1 MAARKRK
8 VEAIEPAGPEW
19 AAAIQASIQAS
30 EASASEPAEPKEPA
44 YPSQLDIL
52 KTPFT
57 RWCELHG
64 QTLEP
69 GQRALSRVMF
79 DRLNPADLD
88 GEERARALRMFG
100 CEQIPTQART
110 LGILLAVCGGRGGK
124 SLLAAWRLVYLAAT
138 LPLVLSPGEQAF
150 AIIVAPDQRLAE
162 QTLRYCIGIAQAWF
176 PEKGRVC
183 EESSLGFTLVRAK
196 ADDGGKWADERVRFA
211 ILPASKGG
219 SAQRGRAL
227 VGAILDEAAFFRGE
241 DSVVNDRDVIDAIT
255 PRIIQG
261 GEVII
266 TTTPWARSGEVWELF
281 HRNHGHPVDAVVA
294 HAPTWELRT
303 DERILAQ
310 VEREKTRDPWNY
322 SREFGAEFLERDQG
336 TFFES
341 DALTACIAGEA
352 A

>member
-1 MAARKRK
+1 MAARKREVVAVPPTDFADAIAK
-8 VEAIEPAGPEW
+8 SAEAQRVEPD
-19 AAAIQASIQAS
+19 
-30 EASASEPAEPKEPA
+30 
-44 YPSQLDIL
+44 DIRT
-52 KTPFT
+52 TPFT
-57 RWCELHG
+57 AWVERHG
-64 QTLEP
+64 QRLEP
-69 GQRALSRVMF
+69 GQRALCRVLF
-79 DRLNPADLD
+79 DRLDPSDLD
-88 GEERARALRMFG
+88 GDERDRAMRMFG
-100 CEQIPTQART
+100 CARVPDAARK

-176 PEKGRVC
+176 PEKGRVS

-196 ADDGGKWADERVRFA
+196 SDGDGDGKWADERVRFA

-255 PRIIQG
+255 PRIIVG
-261 GEVII
+261 GEII
-266 TTTPWARSGEVWELF
+266 ISTTPWARSGEVWELF
-281 HRNHGHPVDAVVA
+281 NRNFGHPVDAVVA

-303 DERILAQ
+303 DDRILAQ
-310 VEREKTRDPWNY
+310 VDREKERDPWNY
-322 SREFGAEFLERDQG
+322 AREFGAQFLERDQG

-341 DALTACIAGEA
+341 DCVEACIQGA

>member
-1 MAARKRK
+1 MRYLAEMAARKRATK
-8 VEAIEPAGPEW
+8 QEVPPEW
-19 AAAIQASIQAS
+19 LDAATVENA
-30 EASASEPAEPKEPA
+30 PAPPEVE
-44 YPSQLDIL
+44 DIRA
-52 KTPFT
+52 TPFT
-57 RWCELHG
+57 AWVEKRG
-64 QTLEP
+64 QKLEP
-69 GQRALSRVMF
+69 GQRALCRVMF
-79 DRLNPADLD
+79 DRADPADLD
-88 GEERARALRMFG
+88 GDERARALRMFG
-100 CEQIPTQART
+100 CERVPDTARK

-138 LPLVLSPGEQAF
+138 LPLVLSPGEQAY

-162 QTLRYCIGIAQAWF
+162 QTLRYCIGIAQEWF

-183 EESSLGFTLVRAK
+183 EESTLGFTLVRAQAG
-196 ADDGGKWADERVRFA
+196 ADGDKWADERVRFA

-255 PRIIQG
+255 PRIIVG
-261 GEVII
+261 GEIII
-266 TTTPWARSGEVWELF
+266 TTTPWARNGEVWDLY
-281 HRNHGHPVDAVVA
+281 HKNHGHPVDAVVA

-310 VEREKTRDPWNY
+310 VERERERDPWNY
-322 SREFGAEFLERDQG
+322 AREFGAQFLERDQG
-336 TFFES
+336 TFFET
-341 DALTACIAGEA
+341 DAVEACVQGA